1 MLGSTE
7 ILVIGVVIL
16 VLFGARAIPKFAR
29 SLGQARKEFEA
40 GAGGEN
46 EKDDGGGSSPA
57 GGHGGQVGTRG
68 DEGDGGAG
76 EASGE
81 RDRSTGGDGSRR
93 GNR

>member
-1 MLGSTE
+1 LRAAELSSGAYKEASIMLGSTE
-7 ILVIGVVIL
+7 ILVIGVVVL

-46 EKDDGGGSSPA
+46 DDGGGGAPD
-57 GGHGGQVGTRG
+57 RG
-68 DEGDGGAG
+68 DDG
-76 EASGE
+76 SGE
-81 RDRSTGGDGSRR
+81 RDSSTGGDDSRR